1 MAVWRVF
8 LSSLLLLGLGS
19 GCTKSTT
26 QGVPAPATFRT
37 PGYGWPPGQTR
48 SDDWVAQ
55 QQLSAHSAKQAKS
68 ISSSS
73 GTRGSQK
80 HLPYITRTGTPEP
93 VSAPMMNRS
102 DCLSELKRSGV
113 RFTELD
119 QLKGVEVPI
128 QLENGRLGGVEFWI
142 HGSSKMRLDCRLALA
157 LERLAPT
164 FKKYQVTRARY
175 SGAYSYRR
183 TRSGR
188 LSHHAHGLAIDI
200 HEITIAGRD
209 YSVTHDFGRNEGCPA
224 QSTLNQFSCALK
236 FSTTFK
242 EFLTPDYNAD
252 HRDHLHI
259 SVPKKK

>member
-1 MAVWRVF
+1 MAVWRAF
-8 LSSLLLLGLGS
+8 LSIAFILSTVS
-19 GCTKSTT
+19 ACAKSTT
-26 QGVPAPATFRT
+26 QGIPAPATFRT
-37 PGYGWPPGQTR
+37 PGYGWPPGQSESSTAE
-48 SDDWVAQ
+48 VVQPPAQ
-55 QQLSAHSAKQAKS
+55 TKHAKS
-68 ISSSS
+68 VKSDASSMN
-73 GTRGSQK
+73 RGK
-80 HLPYITRTGTPEP
+80 IPPYIRRTGTPEP
-93 VSAPMMNRS
+93 VSAPMMERS
-102 DCLSELKRSGV
+102 ACLKELKRTGV

-128 QLENGRLGGVEFWI
+128 ELEDGRLGGVDFWI
-142 HGSSKMRLDCRLALA
+142 HGKSKMRLDCRLALA
-157 LERLAPT
+157 LERLGPT

-259 SVPKKK
+259 SIPKKP